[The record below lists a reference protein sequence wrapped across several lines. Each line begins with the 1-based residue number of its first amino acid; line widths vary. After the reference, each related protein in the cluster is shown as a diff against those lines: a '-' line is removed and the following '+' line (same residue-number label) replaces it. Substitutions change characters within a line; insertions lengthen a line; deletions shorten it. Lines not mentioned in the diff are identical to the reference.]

1 MKRILSQQNIM
12 KKYISLF
19 IFFALSLSAFAQTTG
34 GEWKWARAFGGTDGN
49 SFGNSIKQVEYDADG
64 NTYIVGD
71 YGQFGC
77 WDDGQPIVNNSTV
90 SAGNQTKMLVA
101 KFDSVGTLLWSKV
114 VQNSYGT
121 TDFMNLQLTDSSLIV
136 FGTTRLEDRTAVRQN
151 TWLYFFDTLIRSQD
165 VAATPEAQRHP
176 PFAFGWWTFVTTLDL
191 DGNVQSSVFL
201 ERRLRPSY
209 SSSGSYRRRSETF
222 LPGGGVLNRDSEG
235 NYVIICQQ
243 KSDGQEEDPLWILV
257 HKQDTTT
264 NSFVTDTFD
273 IFLPGSTEKPEGI
286 AYLTF
291 FKFSPSW
298 ELLTFRNLVQG
309 LDGFAASYEY
319 SGDSINPYVKY
330 GVRTFDKDDDGNYY
344 IIGRLGIGLTDSYHG
359 ELNNYPCH
367 VYFDSS
373 IYLTVN
379 HIGETHYPP
388 FVLKLN
394 PDGVPLWCNQVHVPV
409 NPRHVCVT
417 YFDGI
422 DVNGDYVYIPI
433 TDGNYRMIVPDLGE
447 FDIYTPKIGWLKC
460 DKETGVWQHFAVSDT
475 MEMTNGNN
483 LNSFVHE
490 DHVFITGTNGSLANN
505 TVKHFIEHW
514 TTDGTLVDTINIGR
528 GRHEDQWATIDDRG
542 NLRLRTTFKGAEN
555 LGDLHLDYGSEH
567 SMAVIALYHND
578 AFAVPY
584 HREEQSIIWEQDLNF
599 SLADSPV
606 TLTATSTSGLPVSYS
621 SSDTSIARI
630 DGSTL
635 HLLAGGSCTILATC
649 PDNDYYQA
657 AAPVSKTL
665 TVGQSGIADHEA
677 SPLLIYPNPSHGY
690 MNLYGPTDQISSI
703 TLYDMAGREVYHHT
717 RTIFLNATPAD
728 QGPCYSLNIS
738 HLPQGSYI
746 VKVSTTHGTT
756 QHLKLIKK

>member
-1 MKRILSQQNIM
+1 M
-12 KKYISLF
+12 KKRLSLF
-19 IFFALSLSAFAQTTG
+19 IFFALSLSAFAQMAG
-34 GEWKWARAFGGTDGN
+34 GEWKWARAFGGTDGS
-49 SFGNSIKQVEYDADG
+49 SFGNAIKQVEHDADD
-64 NTYIVGD
+64 NTYIVGV

-90 SAGNQTKMLVA
+90 SAGNQTKLLVA

-114 VQNSYGT
+114 VQNSYKPT
-121 TDFMNLQLTDSSLIV
+121 RFSEIQLTDSSLIV
-136 FGTTRLEDRTAVRQN
+136 VGSTEFADPQETTLSPK
-151 TWLYFFDTLIRSQD
+151 WLYFFDTLIRSQD
-165 VAATPEAQRHP
+165 VAATPVAQRHP

-201 ERRLRPSY
+201 EERKRPQY
-209 SSSGSYRRRSETF
+209 TPSGLCFRQAEPVVWGQGLF
-222 LPGGGVLNRDSEG
+222 HIDSAG
-235 NYVIICQQ
+235 NNVIICQT
-243 KSDGQEEDPLWILV
+243 KSIGQEEDPLWILV

-264 NSFVTDTFD
+264 NSYVTDTFNV
-273 IFLPGSTEKPEGI
+273 FLPGSTEKSEGI

-330 GVRTFDKDDDGNYY
+330 GVSTFDIDDDGNYY
-344 IIGRLGIGLTDSYHG
+344 IIGSIGVGLTAMYHG

-379 HIGETHYPP
+379 HIDETHYPP
-388 FVLKLN
+388 FVLKLS

-409 NPRHVCVT
+409 NPLHVCVT

-447 FDIYTPKIGWLKC
+447 SDIYTPKIGWLKC

-475 MEMTNGNN
+475 MLMTNGNN

-490 DHVFITGTNGSLANN
+490 DHVFITGTNGYLANN
-505 TVKHFIEHW
+505 TSKHFIEHW
-514 TTDGTLVDTINIGR
+514 TTDGILVDTMNIGR
-528 GRHEDQWATIDDRG
+528 DRHEDQWATIDDQG

-555 LGDLHLDYGSEH
+555 LGNLHLDYGSEH

-578 AFAVPY
+578 DFAFPLS
-584 HREEQSIIWEQDLNF
+584 REEQSIIWNQDLNF

-606 TLTATSTSGLPVSYS
+606 TLTATATSGLPVSYS

-677 SPLLIYPNPSHGY
+677 SPLLIYPNPSRGY
-690 MNLYGPTDQISSI
+690 MNLYGPTDQIRSI
-703 TLYDMAGREVYHHT
+703 TLYDMTGREVYHHT

-728 QGPCYSLNIS
+728 QGLCYSLDIS

-746 VKVSTTHGTT
+746 VKVSTADGRT
-756 QHLKLIKK
+756 QHMKLIKK

>member
-1 MKRILSQQNIM
+1 MKQILSQQNIM
-12 KKYISLF
+12 MKYISLF

-34 GEWKWARAFGGTDGN
+34 GEWKWARAFGGTDG
-49 SFGNSIKQVEYDADG
+49 STPGNYIRQVEYDADG
-64 NTYIVGD
+64 NTYIVGV

-90 SAGNQTKMLVA
+90 SAGNQSELLVA

-114 VQNSYGT
+114 VQNSYKPTRFSGI
-121 TDFMNLQLTDSSLIV
+121 QLTDSSLIV
-136 FGTTRLEDRTAVRQN
+136 VGSTEFADPQQTTSSPK
-151 TWLYFFDTLIRSQD
+151 WLYFFDTLIRSQD
-165 VAATPEAQRHP
+165 VAATPVAQRHP

-201 ERRLRPSY
+201 EERLRPNYTFPGSLY
-209 SSSGSYRRRSETF
+209 GYRSSEAFMWGSGLF
-222 LPGGGVLNRDSEG
+222 HKD
-235 NYVIICQQ
+235 
-243 KSDGQEEDPLWILV
+243 SDGNNNFIQLIKTLGQEKDPYWILV
-257 HKQDTTT
+257 HKQDPA
-264 NSFVTDTFD
+264 SGAFVTDTFST
-273 IFLPGSTEKPEGI
+273 FLPGSTDNSEGLS
-286 AYLTF
+286 YFTF
-291 FKFSPSW
+291 SKFSPSW

-309 LDGFAASYEY
+309 LDGFGASYEF
-319 SGDSINPYVKY
+319 GNDSINPSISY
-330 GVRTFDKDDDGNYY
+330 GIQDFDLDDEGNYY
-344 IIGRLGIGLTDSYHG
+344 IKGFIGIGLNNMYHG
-359 ELNNYPCH
+359 ELNSYPCH

-379 HIGETHYPP
+379 HIDETAYPP
-388 FVLKLN
+388 FVLKLS

-409 NPRHVCVT
+409 NPLHVCGT
-417 YFDGI
+417 TFHGI
-422 DVNGDYVYIPI
+422 DVNGDYAYIPI
-433 TDGNYRMIVPDLGE
+433 TDANYRMIVPDLGE

-475 MEMTNGNN
+475 MLMTNGNN

-490 DHVFITGTNGSLANN
+490 DHVFITGTNGYLANN

-599 SLADSPV
+599 TLADSPV
-606 TLTATSTSGLPVSYS
+606 TLTATSTSGLPVLYS

-657 AAPVSKTL
+657 ATPVSKPL
-665 TVGQSGIADHEA
+665 TVGQSGITDISSAA
-677 SPLLIYPNPSHGY
+677 LIQLYPNPTTGQV
-690 MNLYGPTDQISSI
+690 QILGLNGEAPHVEI
-703 TLYDMAGREVYHHT
+703 LDMTGRPAATFHHT
-717 RTIFLNATPAD
+717 STLDISPLPPA
-728 QGPCYSLNIS
+728 P
-738 HLPQGSYI
+738 YI
-746 VKVSTTHGTT
+746 VKIHLPNGSTH
-756 QHLKLIKK
+756 HLKLIKK

>member
-1 MKRILSQQNIM
+1 M
-12 KKYISLF
+12 KKFISLF
-19 IFFALSLSAFAQTTG
+19 IFFALSLSAFAQTAG
-34 GEWKWARAFGGTDGN
+34 GEWKWARAFGGTDN
-49 SFGNSIKQVEYDADG
+49 SSNSYSNFIKQVEYDADG
-64 NTYIVGD
+64 NTYILGI
-71 YGQFGC
+71 YGQYGC
-77 WDDGQPIVNNSTV
+77 WDDGQAIVNNPTIHS
-90 SAGNQTKMLVA
+90 SGQQPLFLA
-101 KFDSVGTLLWSKV
+101 KFDSVGSLLWSRIVKSGQQYTGYV
-114 VQNSYGT
+114 GI
-121 TDFMNLQLTDSSLIV
+121 QLTDSNITV
-136 FGTTRLEDRTAVRQN
+136 VGTARLDDPVQT
-151 TWLYFFDTLIRSQD
+151 TPGPKWLYFFDTLIRSQD
-165 VAATPEAQRHP
+165 VAATPVAQRHP

-201 ERRLRPSY
+201 EERLRPNYTFPGSLY
-209 SSSGSYRRRSETF
+209 GYRSSEAFMWG
-222 LPGGGVLNRDSEG
+222 PGLFHKDSEG
-235 NYVIICQQ
+235 NNVLICQT
-243 KSDGQEEDPLWILV
+243 KSAGQEEDPLWILV

-264 NSFVTDTFD
+264 NSYVTDTFNV
-273 IFLPGSTEKPEGI
+273 FLPGSTEKPEGI

-298 ELLTFRNLVQG
+298 ELRTFRNLVQG
-309 LDGFAASYEY
+309 LDGFGASYEY
-319 SGDSINPYVKY
+319 YGDSINPYVKY
-330 GVRTFDKDDDGNYY
+330 GITDFDLDDDGNYY
-344 IIGRLGIGLTDSYHG
+344 IIGSIGVGLTAMYHG

-379 HIGETHYPP
+379 HIDETHYPP
-388 FVLKLN
+388 FVLKLS
-394 PDGVPLWCNQVHVPV
+394 PDGIPLWCNQIHGLQ
-409 NPRHVCVT
+409 NPR
-417 YFDGI
+417 YPFQAPFQGI
-422 DVNGDYVYIPI
+422 DVSGNYVYIPLI
-433 TDGNYRMIVPDLGE
+433 DCIGTIVIPNLGE
-447 FDIYTPKIGWLKC
+447 YSITPPKVAWLKC
-460 DKETGVWQHFAVSDT
+460 DKETGVWQQFSVSDT
-475 MEMTNGNN
+475 MFNLLAPNHYNN
-483 LNSFVHE
+483 FVHE
-490 DHVFITGTNGSLANN
+490 DHVFITGRYGNIHGFQD
-505 TVKHFIEHW
+505 FIEHW
-514 TTDGTLVDTINIGR
+514 TTDGTLVDTMNIGR
-528 GRHEDQWATIDDRG
+528 DNQVEQWATIDNRG
-542 NLRLRTTFKGAEN
+542 NLRLRKTITTPQDF
-555 LGDLHLDYGSEH
+555 GDLHLDYGTNH

-665 TVGQSGIADHEA
+665 TVGQSGITDHEA
-677 SPLLIYPNPSHGY
+677 SPLLIYPNPSRGY

-746 VKVSTTHGTT
+746 VKVSTANGQA